1 MRSEDL
7 VLSHFTLAPMH
18 PVDDRVRLAATN
30 GFDGI
35 GLFAGQYAALEKEG
49 FAPNG
54 LAELLEQHG
63 QCLAEIEVVSGL
75 GRDGVGG
82 DRAAALEDVVFRM
95 ADRFGSR
102 YVQVIGPAG
111 DLASAIHAFGSFC
124 DRAADHGLVV
134 GLEFV
139 PSMTDIETI
148 DDARRIVEGAGRPNG
163 GICVDSWHHQRGA
176 NDLAAIG
183 RVPGSLVTGVQLDD
197 GTLEPA
203 VDDYYRDTLANRVAP
218 GEGEFDLAGFVATLR
233 GIGVTVPWSV
243 EVPSVWGWAH
253 PDEHVARCAAGARR
267 VLGKTASTAGGGT
280 ETT

>member
-1 MRSEDL
+1 MRAEDL

-18 PVDDRVRLAATN
+18 PVEDRVRLAAAN

-35 GLFAGQYAALEKEG
+35 GFFAGHYAALEKEG

-82 DRAAALEDVVFRM
+82 DRAATLEEVVFRM

-111 DLASAIHAFGSFC
+111 DLASGVRAFGSFC
-124 DRAADHGLVV
+124 DRAAEHGLVV

-139 PSMTDIETI
+139 PSMTDIETV

-176 NDLAAIG
+176 NDLSAIA
-183 RVPGSLVTGVQLDD
+183 RLPGALVTGVQLDD
-197 GTLEPA
+197 GAIVPA
-203 VDDYYRDTLANRVAP
+203 LDDYYRDTLTNRVAP
-218 GEGEFDLAGFVATLR
+218 GDGEFDLAGFVGALR
-233 GIGVTVPWSV
+233 GIGATVPWSV
-243 EVPSVWGWAH
+243 EVPSAWGWAH
-253 PDEHVARCAAGARR
+253 PAEHVARCADGARR
-267 VLGKTASTAGGGT
+267 ALGKTGPGTNGRTEST
-280 ETT
+280 